1 MDNIEISV
9 FPDKIWDSQKDKR
22 LITPTPEIKKLNNTW
37 AKIFSE
43 QALQNTSEQ
52 TFQPNIIPEET
63 TINNNDIQAEEQT
76 STIRKTTKSVIKK
89 TNINNQN
96 KQNPGIWSNHRKI
109 VKELP
114 NKTIKFIR
122 ILFNTIFRIH
132 YSPST
137 WKLAKIKLP
146 KPEKNIH
153 EPSISFLPL
162 LSKMLEKILEL
173 KK

>member
-1 MDNIEISV
+1 M
-9 FPDKIWDSQKDKR
+9 
-22 LITPTPEIKKLNNTW
+22 NNTW

-96 KQNPGIWSNHRKI
+96 KQNPGI
-109 VKELP
+109 
-114 NKTIKFIR
+114 
-122 ILFNTIFRIH
+122 
-132 YSPST
+132 
-137 WKLAKIKLP
+137 
-146 KPEKNIH
+146 
-153 EPSISFLPL
+153 
-162 LSKMLEKILEL
+162 
-173 KK
+173 